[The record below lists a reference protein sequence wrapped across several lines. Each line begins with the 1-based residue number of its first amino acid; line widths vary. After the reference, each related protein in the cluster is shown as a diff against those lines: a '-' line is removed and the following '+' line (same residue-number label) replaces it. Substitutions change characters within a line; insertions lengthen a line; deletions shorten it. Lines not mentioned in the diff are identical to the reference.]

1 MIKGQTLIR
10 AFLWASVG
18 VALSGAYAKADNFNF
33 SFTGSLG
40 TVTGEIIGLT
50 NNTTGPAPEV
60 LIFTY
65 PAALDP
71 FDTNLNVTTWAVQV
85 SNQFSESGGVITGI
99 DMLAFD
105 GAGCSETSNG
115 GFVNCVDGFV
125 LYGGDLAPL
134 VCGGASSGT
143 GSDATSDCNIS
154 VPFNGSLAA
163 FNITPAAVPE
173 PNALVLLST
182 VLLAVALV
190 ARKRIAHRR

>member
-1 MIKGQTLIR
+1 
-10 AFLWASVG
+10 
-18 VALSGAYAKADNFNF
+18 
-33 SFTGSLG
+33 
-40 TVTGEIIGLT
+40 
-50 NNTTGPAPEV
+50 
-60 LIFTY
+60 
-65 PAALDP
+65 
-71 FDTNLNVTTWAVQV
+71 
-85 SNQFSESGGVITGI
+85 
-99 DMLAFD
+99 MLAFD